1 MTVKTKL
8 ELFMKEFKLNQKE
21 GEEMLDQ
28 RQADVLNLI
37 TREIQEKQLSQKE
50 VDEIMEHV
58 EQLFYTDGIL
68 RR

>member
-1 MTVKTKL
+1 
-8 ELFMKEFKLNQKE
+8 MKQ
-21 GEEMLDQ
+21 LDQ

-58 EQLFYTDGIL
+58 ERLFYTDGIIK
-68 RR
+68 

>member
-1 MTVKTKL
+1 
-8 ELFMKEFKLNQKE
+8 
-21 GEEMLDQ
+21 MLDQ

-37 TREIQEKQLSQKE
+37 TREIREKQLSQEE
-50 VDEIMEHV
+50 VDKIMEHV